1 MTDGINRRRFLKVL
15 GATGGGAAV
24 LSGCGVGSDTSQK
37 LIPYLVPPD
46 DQVPG
51 VATYYASTC
60 RECSAGCGIHVRTRE
75 GRAVKIEGNPASPIN
90 RGGLC
95 ARGQAALQG
104 LYNPDRVRTPLARNA
119 SGQLEPITWEAAIE
133 RLGERIRGAERRI
146 VFVTGHDASSFGDL
160 VDEWLRAVGGRRV
173 TYEPFGF
180 EALREGNR
188 LAFGTAT
195 VPSYDFAAARHILS
209 FGADFLDTWLA
220 PVAFQKSFSE
230 ARAFRG
236 GGQPA
241 PAKLSY
247 IGPRLPT
254 TGLNADQWLAVI
266 PGSEGLLALA
276 LAQVILAEHLGRPPA
291 DAARLA
297 SALTEY
303 SPAAVAEA
311 TGLEAAAIEAL
322 AREFAASGGG
332 LAVAGGMGAHYPNGA
347 GIVAAVNLLSYVV
360 GAVGRTVRF
369 GPDLDVADGAFSD
382 ITRLGA
388 DLDAGRVALL
398 ISRGTNPGY
407 SLSPELR
414 QSWGKAGFRVSF
426 TTMLDE
432 TASAADL
439 VLPDL
444 HPLEQWNDARPR
456 AGALAL
462 LQPVMQPVFPDMR
475 HAGDVLLE
483 LAGRSET
490 FLEYL
495 RAQWQAVHR
504 RQGAGKP
511 FERFWEDALQ
521 AGGVFTDAPARP
533 VRLGPDAARIPAAAA
548 PVAFAGSADD
558 PIVVVVPHSAL
569 HDGRG
574 ADKPWLQE
582 LPDPV
587 SKITWHSW
595 VEVHPEDAER
605 WRVQSGD
612 IVRLSSPA
620 GEVSGP
626 VWITTS
632 IRRGALAVPT
642 GQGHEALGRYAVDR
656 SFNAFALLP
665 GEPTAWG
672 GRTFVV
678 RARLDRTREHR
689 RLASTEGSPRA
700 HGEGSVEVLSVAQAA
715 ALRAGDHPFVH
726 EEMPAYAVPATEHW
740 AEAQHQKAELGDYA
754 GLQPRW
760 ALAVDLTKCTGCSA
774 CVTACYAENNIAT
787 VGDEL
792 VVRGREMSW
801 LRIERYWRPDEHG
814 QPQGAVNSPMM
825 CQQCGNAPC
834 EPVCPVYAAYH
845 TPDGLNGQVYNRC
858 VGTRYCANN
867 CPYKVRYFN
876 WYNFAEPGGR
886 WESWPEPLHL
896 LLNPDVTVRE
906 KGVMEKCTF
915 CVQRIRG
922 GQNRA
927 RLEDR
932 QVRDGE
938 ITPACAQTC
947 PSDAIVF
954 GDLND
959 PDSRVYALAAD
970 PRAYHVLA
978 GLNTKPGVSYLARVV
993 HGEAP
998 AGAPEGGG
1006 GH

>member
-1 MTDGINRRRFLKVL
+1 MNRRRFLKVL
-15 GATGGGAAV
+15 GVTGGGAAV
-24 LSGCGVGSDTSQK
+24 LSGCGTGADSSQK
-37 LIPYLVPPD
+37 LIPYLIPPE
-46 DQVPG
+46 DQIPG

-60 RECSAGCGIHVRTRE
+60 RECPAGCGIHVRTRE

-95 ARGQAALQG
+95 ARGRAALQG
-104 LYNPDRVRTPLARNA
+104 LYNPDRVRTPLARSA
-119 SGQLEPITWEAAIE
+119 AGTLEPITWDEALSRFGDRVRE
-133 RLGERIRGAERRI
+133 GRGRI

-160 VDEWLRAVGGRRV
+160 VEEWLRLVGGQRV

-195 VPSYDFAAARHILS
+195 IPTYDFAAARHVLS
-209 FGADFLDTWLA
+209 FGADFLDTWVA
-220 PVAFQKSFSE
+220 PVPFQKGFAD

-236 GGQPA
+236 GAEAA
-241 PAKLSY
+241 PAKLTY
-247 IGPRLPT
+247 VGPRLPT
-254 TGLNADQWLAVI
+254 TGLNADQWLAVT
-266 PGSEGLLALA
+266 PGSEGVLALS
-276 LAQVILAEHLGRPPA
+276 LAHVILDHGLGRPPA
-291 DAARLA
+291 DANRLGG
-297 SALTEY
+297 ALAAFA
-303 SPAAVAEA
+303 PAAVVASI
-311 TGLEAAAIEAL
+311 GIEAAAIETL
-322 AREFAASGGG
+322 AREFAASPAP
-332 LAVAGGMGAHYPNGA
+332 LAIAGGMGAHYPNGA

-369 GPDLDVADGAFSD
+369 GPDLDVADGAYGD
-382 ITRLGA
+382 MARLGA

-398 ISRGTNPGY
+398 VTRGTNPAH
-407 SLSPELR
+407 SLSPAQRE
-414 QSWGKAGFRVSF
+414 SWGKAAFRVSF
-426 TTMLDE
+426 ATTLDE

-462 LQPVMQPVFPDMR
+462 LQPVMQPVFPDAR
-475 HAGDVLLE
+475 HAGDVLLQ

-490 FLEYL
+490 FLDYL
-495 RAQWQAVHR
+495 KGKWQAIHR
-504 RQGAGKP
+504 RQAPATP
-511 FERFWEDALQ
+511 FQRFWEDALQ
-521 AGGVFTDAPARP
+521 AGGVFADAPARP
-533 VRLGPDAARIPAAAA
+533 VRLGPDAARIPATAA
-548 PVAFAGSADD
+548 PPAFAGTETD
-558 PIVVVVPHSAL
+558 PVVVVFPHALL

-595 VEVHPEDAER
+595 VEVHPDDAVE
-605 WRVQSGD
+605 WRLSSGD
-612 IVRLSSPA
+612 IVRLTSPA
-620 GEVSGP
+620 GDVSAP
-626 VWITTS
+626 VWLTHS
-632 IRRGALAVPT
+632 IRRGTLAVPT
-642 GQGHEALGRYAVDR
+642 GQGHTASGRYAAGR

-665 GEPTAWG
+665 GEPTSWG
-672 GRTFVV
+672 GRSFAV

-689 RLASTEGSPRA
+689 RLASSEGSPRA
-700 HGEGSVEVLSVAQAA
+700 HGAGSVQVLSVTQAA
-715 ALRAGDHPFVH
+715 ALKAGDHPFTH
-726 EEMPAYAVPATEHW
+726 EEMPAYAVPAAEHW
-740 AEAQHQKAELGDYA
+740 AEAQHKKAELGDYA
-754 GLQPRW
+754 GTQPRW

-787 VGDEL
+787 VGEEL
-792 VVRGREMSW
+792 LIRGREMSW

-814 QPQGAVNSPMM
+814 QPQGAINSPMM

-845 TPDGLNGQVYNRC
+845 TPDGLNGQIYNRC

-867 CPYKVRYFN
+867 CPYKVRYYN
-876 WYNFAEPGGR
+876 WHNFAEPDGR
-886 WESWPEPLHL
+886 WEAWPEPLHL

-922 GQNRA
+922 AQNRA
-927 RLEDR
+927 RLDDR
-932 QVRDGE
+932 SVRDGE
-938 ITPACAQTC
+938 IAPACAQTC

-959 PDSRVYALAAD
+959 PQSRVSALAKD

-993 HGEAP
+993 HGETP
-998 AGAPEGGG
+998 AAAAEA
-1006 GH
+1006 H